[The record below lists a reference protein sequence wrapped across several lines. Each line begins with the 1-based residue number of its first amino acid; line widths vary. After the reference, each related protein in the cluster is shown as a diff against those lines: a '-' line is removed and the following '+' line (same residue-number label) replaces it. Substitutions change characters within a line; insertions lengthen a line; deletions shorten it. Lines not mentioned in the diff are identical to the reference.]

1 MGASDARAVEWIARL
16 ATAQVRVSYDT
27 KRTRLHAK
35 AYHFH
40 RESGFSTAYIGS
52 SNMSDAAMTEGLEWN
67 LKVTAQDQPHI
78 IEKFRLEFET
88 YWNSREF
95 IPFDPDRPEVLR
107 EAITYAK
114 QKAEAEFPM
123 VFFEIKPHAFQERI
137 LEPKFGS

>member
-78 IEKFRLEFET
+78 IEKFRVEFES
-88 YWNSREF
+88 Y
-95 IPFDPDRPEVLR
+95 
-107 EAITYAK
+107 
-114 QKAEAEFPM
+114 
-123 VFFEIKPHAFQERI
+123 
-137 LEPKFGS
+137 